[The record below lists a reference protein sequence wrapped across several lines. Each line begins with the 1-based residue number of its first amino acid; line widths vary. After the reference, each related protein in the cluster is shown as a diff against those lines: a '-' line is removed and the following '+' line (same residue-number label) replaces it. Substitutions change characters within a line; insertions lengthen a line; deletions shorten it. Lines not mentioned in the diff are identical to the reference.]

1 VLKNRLAVLGLVILL
16 LFLVTAIFAP
26 FLSPHDPWAL
36 GTPYLPPGGEHL
48 LGTNDIG
55 QDLLSELIYST
66 RISLFIG
73 FFAAFLATVIGTLV
87 GLAAGYLRGT
97 LDELLMRFADLF
109 FLIPTLPLVIV
120 LVAYLKPSIWNII
133 ITISLLGWAGTARV
147 VRSRVL
153 QIREMPFVRSARALG
168 AGSFY
173 IMLRHILPN
182 TSEVVFAKASLAVAG
197 AMLTEAGL
205 SFLGLGDPTQKSW
218 GMMLHY
224 AFTHG
229 GIVNGY
235 WWWYLPPVFCIS
247 FAVLG
252 FVLLGYAGQEEGPE
266 SRWFHGV
273 PGEHVFPTR
282 PARKELI
289 RGVKDMIT

>member
-1 VLKNRLAVLGLVILL
+1 MFKNRMAATGLSLLL
-16 LFLVTAIFAP
+16 LFLITAIFAP
-26 FLSPHDPWAL
+26 LLSPHDPWAL
-36 GTPYLPPGGEHL
+36 GTPYLPPGGKHP

-55 QDLLSELIYST
+55 QDLLSELIYGS

-73 FFAAFLATVIGTLV
+73 FFAAFLSTVIGTLI
-87 GLAAGYLRGT
+87 GLAAGYLRGA
-97 LDELLMRFADLF
+97 LDDLLMRLADLF

-120 LVAYLKPSIWNII
+120 LVAYLKPGIWNII
-133 ITISLLGWAGTARV
+133 IVIAVLGWAGTARV

-153 QIREMPFVRSARALG
+153 QIREMPFVMSARALG

-182 TSEVVFAKASLAVAG
+182 TAEVVFAKASLAVAG
-197 AMLTEAGL
+197 AMLTEASV

-252 FVLLGYAGQEEGPE
+252 FVFLGYAGQEERTK
-266 SRWFHGV
+266 SRG
-273 PGEHVFPTR
+273 
-282 PARKELI
+282 LS
-289 RGVKDMIT
+289 GVKLQV

>member
-1 VLKNRLAVLGLVILL
+1 
-16 LFLVTAIFAP
+16 
-26 FLSPHDPWAL
+26 
-36 GTPYLPPGGEHL
+36 
-48 LGTNDIG
+48 
-55 QDLLSELIYST
+55 
-66 RISLFIG
+66 
-73 FFAAFLATVIGTLV
+73 
-87 GLAAGYLRGT
+87 
-97 LDELLMRFADLF
+97 MRFADLF

-133 ITISLLGWAGTARV
+133 IAISLLGWAGTARV

-153 QIREMPFVRSARALG
+153 QIREMPFVMSARALG

-182 TSEVVFAKASLAVAG
+182 ISEVVFAKASLAVAG

-273 PGEHVFPTR
+273 PGEQVFPTG
-282 PARKELI
+282 PARKELG
-289 RGVKDMIT
+289 RGMKDMIT

>member
-1 VLKNRLAVLGLVILL
+1 LFKNKITVLGLSILL
-16 LFLVTAIFAP
+16 FFLIMAIFAP
-26 FLSPHDPWAL
+26 LISPYDPWAL
-36 GTPYLPPGGEHL
+36 GIPYLPPGGGHP

-55 QDLLSELIYST
+55 QDLLSELIYGA

-73 FFAAFLATVIGTLV
+73 FFAAFLATAVGTLV

-97 LDELLMRFADLF
+97 LDELLMRCADLF

-133 ITISLLGWAGTARV
+133 IAISLLGWAGTARV

-182 TSEVVFAKASLAVAG
+182 TLEVVFAKASLAVAG
-197 AMLTEAGL
+197 AMLTEAGI
-205 SFLGLGDPTQKSW
+205 SFLGLGDPIQKSW

-252 FVLLGYAGQEEGPE
+252 FVLLGYAGQEEKQE
-266 SRWFHGV
+266 VYRL
-273 PGEHVFPTR
+273 PGIPG
-282 PARKELI
+282 
-289 RGVKDMIT
+289 GVKSLPPLRAVRSQGRRG

>member
-1 VLKNRLAVLGLVILL
+1 MFKNKIAVLGLGILL
-16 LFLVTAIFAP
+16 FFLIMAIFAP
-26 FLSPHDPWAL
+26 LLSPHDPWAL
-36 GTPYLPPGGEHL
+36 GTPYLPPGGEHP

-55 QDLLSELIYST
+55 QDLLSELIYGA

-97 LDELLMRFADLF
+97 LDELLMRCADLF

-133 ITISLLGWAGTARV
+133 IAIALLGWAGTARV

-153 QIREMPFVRSARALG
+153 QIREMPFVMSARALG

-182 TSEVVFAKASLAVAG
+182 TTEVVFAKASLAVAG
-197 AMLTEAGL
+197 AMLTEAGI

-252 FVLLGYAGQEEGPE
+252 FVLLGYAVEEEAEP
-266 SRWFHGV
+266 RWSAAV
-273 PGEHVFPTR
+273 PG
-282 PARKELI
+282 K
-289 RGVKDMIT
+289 